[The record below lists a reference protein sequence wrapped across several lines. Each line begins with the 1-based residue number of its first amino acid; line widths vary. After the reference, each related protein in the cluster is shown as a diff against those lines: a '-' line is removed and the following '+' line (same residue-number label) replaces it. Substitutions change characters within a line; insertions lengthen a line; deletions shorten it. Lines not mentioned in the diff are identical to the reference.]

1 MSLNSSPPD
10 DKILVAQ
17 LKKGNEKAFKKLYDK
32 YSDGIYGFS
41 LKLLKSADFA
51 EEVVQD
57 VFLKVWNTREN
68 LNIDLNFKSF
78 VYTIAKNLS
87 LNILNKAANDLN
99 LRNQLLRIKPVANTS
114 TKDHLLDKEYEL
126 VKRNAIAN
134 LSQGRRK
141 IFLMSREQGLSYEE
155 IANELGISVNTVKT
169 QMKASLKSLRD
180 YLSKQGDIDFLLFFM
195 IFFKFFK

>member
-17 LKKGNEKAFKKLYDK
+17 LKKGNEKAFKKLYNK

-180 YLSKQGDIDFLLFFM
+180 YLSKQGDI
-195 IFFKFFK
+195 

>member
-17 LKKGNEKAFKKLYDK
+17 LKKGNEKAFKKLYNK

-195 IFFKFFK
+195 IFF

>member
-1 MSLNSSPPD
+1 M
-10 DKILVAQ
+10 
-17 LKKGNEKAFKKLYDK
+17 
-32 YSDGIYGFS
+32 
-41 LKLLKSADFA
+41 
-51 EEVVQD
+51 
-57 VFLKVWNTREN
+57 
-68 LNIDLNFKSF
+68 
-78 VYTIAKNLS
+78 
-87 LNILNKAANDLN
+87 
-99 LRNQLLRIKPVANTS
+99 RIKPVANTS

-180 YLSKQGDIDFLLFFM
+180 YLSKQEDIDFLLFFM